1 MSRRGQEFHP
11 PIGEMDAATD
21 SRGSSE
27 IDSRFHLPETP
38 AKKRGYAG

>member
-1 MSRRGQEFHP
+1 
-11 PIGEMDAATD
+11 MDAATD